1 MTTISF
7 HLKAPPITFNPEPII
22 KLLMTKLLH
31 LKHWQLFLL
40 LIGVPLVTQIIA
52 VSSIVRGDPSSMMI
66 ALPLLMILYITLHFG
81 WLYTLGTQLHKKLPS
96 RVAMNLA
103 LFKVFMFLPVA
114 YIVFIMLAMAYAF
127 NAPGSTP
134 EAVFGFAGI
143 IVPIHLF
150 SMFCIFYCMY
160 FIAKALKSVE
170 WQRPVTFG
178 DCAGEFFLIWFFP
191 IGIWILQPR
200 INRLFDERSDLDL
213 DFLNQPS

>member
-1 MTTISF
+1 M
-7 HLKAPPITFNPEPII
+7 

-40 LIGVPLVTQIIA
+40 LIGVPFLGQIIT
-52 VSSIVRGDPSSMMI
+52 VGSFMGGDPSNMMI
-66 ALPLLMILYITLHFG
+66 AFPLLMILYVTLHFG
-81 WLYTLGTQLHKKLPS
+81 WLYTLGTQLYKKLPAS
-96 RVAMNLA
+96 VSMNLT

-114 YIVFIMLAMAYAF
+114 YILFIMLAMAYAF
-127 NAPGSTP
+127 NAPGTTP
-134 EAVFGFAGI
+134 ETVFGFAGI

-160 FIAKALKSVE
+160 FIAKVLKSVE

-178 DCAGEFFLIWFFP
+178 DYAGEFFLIWFFP